1 VATAT
6 LFADLVSA
14 VCGRRVTHRISASN
28 WDEHVLRIQE
38 INCEPN
44 YCCTRSRVTTEFAFC
59 IASNIDLVSS
69 CPPRWPTHRL
79 INSSHNPS
87 LPPSNKALAA
97 LRAALSAPFPPGGTS
112 KSPLNFNLD
121 VIENAPPTADQ
132 IRTMLD
138 YLPRV
143 RDIDDPHH
151 VAALISSHPSAP
163 SLPDRPHSP
172 EGLVR
177 LAQKSPLALKWPIVV
192 DWTSGRATA
201 GDSEGVKDI
210 LEYLRKKRDGEV
222 KEEEEYK
229 PKGWFS

>member
-1 VATAT
+1 M
-6 LFADLVSA
+6 FSA
-14 VCGRRVTHRISASN
+14 FK
-28 WDEHVLRIQE
+28 
-38 INCEPN
+38 
-44 YCCTRSRVTTEFAFC
+44 RS
-59 IASNIDLVSS
+59 IL
-69 CPPRWPTHRL
+69 
-79 INSSHNPS
+79 HNPS

-97 LRAALSAPFPPGGTS
+97 LRAALSAPYPPGGAS
-112 KSPLNFNLD
+112 NSPLDFNLE
-121 VIENAPPTADQ
+121 VIENAPPNADQ
-132 IRTMLD
+132 IRTILN

-143 RDIDDPHH
+143 RDMDDPHH

-172 EGLVR
+172 EGLLR

-222 KEEEEYK
+222 KEEEDYK